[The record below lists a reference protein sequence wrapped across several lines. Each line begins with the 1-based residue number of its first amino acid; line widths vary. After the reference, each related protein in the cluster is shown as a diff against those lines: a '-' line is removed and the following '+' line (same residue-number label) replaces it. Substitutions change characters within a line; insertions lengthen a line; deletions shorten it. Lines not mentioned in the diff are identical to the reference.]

1 MRDLQKD
8 LEICKGA
15 TPGPWEVFPEVC
27 GPEGQTVFQ
36 VESGGDICDVADPYP
51 RGENRPTAN
60 MHFIAEARQGW
71 PEAIRRAKDAEERVA
86 WLEKRLAFVEDSETL
101 LGEELAKCRKEIA
114 RLKSDAGWDFES
126 KPDWRRQE
134 VE

>member
-1 MRDLQKD
+1 MRDLRHD
-8 LEICKGA
+8 LGWALSKNE
-15 TPGPWEVFPEVC
+15 FPVVLVHALE
-27 GPEGQTVFQ
+27 
-36 VESGGDICDVADPYP
+36 
-51 RGENRPTAN
+51 R
-60 MHFIAEARQGW
+60 
-71 PEAIRRAKDAEERVA
+71 AIKAEERVA